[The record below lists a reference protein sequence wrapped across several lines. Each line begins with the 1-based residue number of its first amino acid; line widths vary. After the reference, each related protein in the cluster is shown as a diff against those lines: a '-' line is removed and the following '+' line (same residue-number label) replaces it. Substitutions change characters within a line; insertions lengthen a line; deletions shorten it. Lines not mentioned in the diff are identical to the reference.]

1 MKISNFDFYCDL
13 NPVILWQYLDA
24 EKLKALVAN
33 QQQFMDDN
41 VGDFYTDFNRDVLN
55 IETANT
61 FGLEVWGA
69 LLQVPRPS
77 APSTIMKNYYAY
89 YNSNVGY
96 AYLDKP
102 LEDIVAGVDLP
113 YVYDSQTQSMNVRGS
128 ITEVTIS
135 GSVRRFGWQYSESN
149 WYNMSRSSNPA
160 NDKQLPAEGPLVPFT
175 DDQYR
180 LLLRARI
187 YLLTFDGSAR
197 ALNEFFHILFP
208 DLVVTITDNGDMTAT
223 ISVLNEVDPEIAIL
237 FQSPYVDIFLPRP
250 SGVAYNM
257 STGETDYTKVFGFE
271 GMVDEDG
278 NSVAGFDNGTFY
290 QG

>member
-1 MKISNFDFYCDL
+1 MKISNFDFNCDL
-13 NPVILWQYLDA
+13 NPLILWQYLDA
-24 EKLKALVAN
+24 EKLKGIIAG

-41 VGDFYTDFNRDVLN
+41 VGGFFTDFNRDVLN

-61 FGLEVWGA
+61 FGLGVWGA
-69 LLQVPRPS
+69 LLGVPRPS
-77 APSTIMKNYYAY
+77 APSTIMKNYYSY
-89 YNSNVGY
+89 YNSSVGY

-102 LEDIVAGVDLP
+102 LEDIVAGVDVP
-113 YVYDSQTQSMNVRGS
+113 YVYDSQTETMNVRGS
-128 ITEVTIS
+128 ITMVTIS

-149 WYNMSRSSNPA
+149 WYNMSRSSNTA

-208 DLVVTITDNGDMTAT
+208 DLVVTITDNGDMTAD
-223 ISVLNEVDPEIAIL
+223 ISILNEVDPEIAVL
-237 FQSPYVDIFLPRP
+237 FQSPYVEIFLPRP

-257 STGETDYTKVFGFE
+257 ATGATDYTKVFGFE
-271 GMVDEDG
+271 GMTDSDG

>member
-1 MKISNFDFYCDL
+1 MKISNFDFNCDL
-13 NPVILWQYLDA
+13 NPLILWQYLDA
-24 EKLKALVAN
+24 EKLKGIIAG

-41 VGDFYTDFNRDVLN
+41 VGGFFTDFNRDVLN

-61 FGLEVWGA
+61 FGLGVWGA
-69 LLQVPRPS
+69 LLGVPRPN
-77 APSTIMKNYYAY
+77 APAWVLKHFYAY
-89 YNSNVGY
+89 YNSGVGY

-102 LEDIVAGVDLP
+102 LDEVVVNQEGA
-113 YVYDSQTQSMNVRGS
+113 YVYDSEADTMTERGVIDELYIPAS
-128 ITEVTIS
+128 A
-135 GSVRRFGWQYSESN
+135 FGWQHTGASWARMGRVSARY
-149 WYNMSRSSNPA
+149 
-160 NDKQLPAEGPLVPFT
+160 DKDVYVQEGTQPFT

-208 DLVVTITDNGDMTAT
+208 DLVVTITDNGDMTAD
-223 ISVLNEVDPEIAIL
+223 ISILNEVDPEIAVL
-237 FQSPYVDIFLPRP
+237 FQSPYVEIFLPRP

-257 STGETDYTKVFGFE
+257 ATGATDYTKVFGFE
-271 GMVDEDG
+271 GMTDSDG